1 MLFEKDRKRR
11 VIYNDD
17 ADQQFNSRL
26 AYPYDITDERSFI
39 DARTHAHLRHAR
51 GHLRLVRRKRRR
63 TYVGALGRA
72 EGTYGP
78 SVPGLTL
85 SGYRTD
91 PRGVPPQTDGGLRL
105 AAHQRSARRRRRS
118 P

>member
-39 DARTHAHLRHAR
+39 DARTTPTFDTHVDTYVWCVGNGAAPMWGLWGERR
-51 GHLRLVRRKRRR
+51 GHTVLPFLGSPYRATELIVEACHHRRME
-63 TYVGALGRA
+63 V
-72 EGTYGP
+72 
-78 SVPGLTL
+78 
-85 SGYRTD
+85 
-91 PRGVPPQTDGGLRL
+91 
-105 AAHQRSARRRRRS
+105 
-118 P
+118 